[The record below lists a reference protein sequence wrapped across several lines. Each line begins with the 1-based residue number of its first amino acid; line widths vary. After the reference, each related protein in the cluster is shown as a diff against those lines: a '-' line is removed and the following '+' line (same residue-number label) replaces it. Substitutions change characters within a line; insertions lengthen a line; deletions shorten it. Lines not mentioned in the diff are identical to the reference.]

1 MVLHSALGNLPSPPT
16 GSWSGEFSL
25 TLIWWFPKTWI
36 MNPKCYPMAHS
47 GNLTPPPTGSWS
59 RGFSLTLIQWFLKT
73 WIMNPKCYS
82 IAHSGNLPPPTTGSW
97 SHGFSFGVFG
107 CTLQRSS
114 TYWLAVIPHIVLS
127 TVHTAS
133 AGCFSVEANFDLVVS
148 KNSNQESKMP
158 NLVEALVG
166 VEEDI
171 LK

>member
-1 MVLHSALGNLPSPPT
+1 M
-16 GSWSGEFSL
+16 
-25 TLIWWFPKTWI
+25 
-36 MNPKCYPMAHS
+36 
-47 GNLTPPPTGSWS
+47 
-59 RGFSLTLIQWFLKT
+59 
-73 WIMNPKCYS
+73 
-82 IAHSGNLPPPTTGSW
+82 
-97 SHGFSFGVFG
+97 FG

-133 AGCFSVEANFDLVVS
+133 AGCFSAEANFDLVVS

-171 LK
+171 EIDLVILSKVEFFDHYLESKLSEFLEDPTIALGEKTCRASG